1 MASLIDLSTIGQMR
15 HELSNFEISK
25 FFYRFA
31 RDDGDYWI
39 QQIRKTA
46 RNNPETINEA
56 LMAMLIHLCRPI
68 KRRKARL
75 YLESYKGKKE
85 LRAIKSYLIKRGFFS
100 FS

>member
-1 MASLIDLSTIGQMR
+1 MVLVDLSNIGQMR
-15 HELSNFEISK
+15 DELSNFEISR

-39 QQIRKTA
+39 RQIRETA
-46 RNNPETINEA
+46 KNDPETVNEA
-56 LMAMLIHLCRPI
+56 IITTLIHLCRPI
-68 KRRKARL
+68 KRRKAKL

-85 LRAIKSYLIKRGFFS
+85 LRAIRSYMIKKGFFS